1 MSMSQLIRWSEEEV
15 AESLSMTH
23 GCKRFKDKSI
33 KCKDLPPYS
42 FWETCILKFVGIYA
56 SKRKMGRCTLH
67 SIQLRGKNLGEI
79 LGHFELKGSTH
90 FLGNL

>member
-1 MSMSQLIRWSEEEV
+1 MSPLQRHFDHSLVIVGGEENG
-15 AESLSMTH
+15 SLQTL
-23 GCKRFKDKSI
+23 R
-33 KCKDLPPYS
+33 S